1 MRSFLAI
8 LGIALL
14 AAILP
19 AGGAPPTDADML
31 APFPHPRGYVCYRA
45 PSPITIDGDPKEAA
59 WEAAPWS
66 DAFVDIEGDRQPK
79 PRFRTRVKMLWDDE
93 ALYIAAELE
102 EPHVWATLKEHDAVI
117 FHDPDFEVF
126 LDPDADNHLYG
137 ELELNAL
144 NTTWDLL
151 LTKPYKDGGKAVNAW
166 EITGLKTAVKVNG
179 TPNDPR
185 DNDTGW
191 TVEIKWPWKGLK
203 ELSGVAM
210 PPKDGEQ
217 WRINFSRVE
226 WDTEIADGKYRKV
239 KGKPEHNWVWSPQ
252 GVIDMHRPERW
263 GYLQFSTAQAR
274 HRRVPPRPRVEPSRP
289 LAPGVLRRARL
300 SREKRQVHYSSDRP
314 RPEGGQFTFAGGDAK
329 RLRGIAAQTGRGA
342 GTVDDHPGRPRPEG
356 VRKAKARPREGGP
369 SRSGVATH
377 FFFFLKTSSFLSLSS
392 SSIASSVSFLMVTT
406 SSMFWSMTLIFTVSL
421 VFSTL

>member
-1 MRSFLAI
+1 MQVGLVVLVLA
-8 LGIALL
+8 LV

-31 APFPHPRGYVCYRA
+31 AVFPHPKGYVCYRA
-45 PSPITIDGDPKEAA
+45 PTPITIDGAITEGA
-59 WEAAPWS
+59 WDAVPWT
-66 DAFVDIEGDRQPK
+66 DAFVDIEGDKQPK

-102 EPHVWATLKEHDAVI
+102 EPHVWAALTEHDAVI

-126 LDPDADNHLYG
+126 LDPDGDNHLYG

-144 NTTWDLL
+144 NATWDLL

-166 EITGLKTAVKVNG
+166 EITGLKTAVKIDG
-179 TPNDPR
+179 TINDPR
-185 DNDTGW
+185 DKDTGW

-210 PPKDGEQ
+210 PPKDGDQ

-239 KGKPEHNWVWSPQ
+239 KGKPEYNWVWSPQ

-263 GYLQFSTAQAR
+263 GYLQFSAAKPGAAEFRPDPDWALRDLLHRTYYAQ
-274 HRRVPPRPRVEPSRP
+274 
-289 LAPGVLRRARL
+289 RAYRAKNGKYATDVADL
-300 SREKRQVHYSSDRP
+300 GLKD
-314 RPEGGQFTFAGGDAK
+314 ADAK
-329 RLRGIAAQTGRGA
+329 RLSL
-342 GTVDDHPGRPRPEG
+342 E
-356 VRKAKARPREGGP
+356 
-369 SRSGVATH
+369 ATRTA
-377 FFFFLKTSSFLSLSS
+377 FEA
-392 SSIASSVSFLMVTT
+392 SITATRTT
-406 SSMFWSMTLIFTVSL
+406 SEKPRRWTIAQDARLWRD
-421 VFSTL
+421 